1 MTTNLVGNFIK
12 KYTCNIL
19 IILFFISTIP
29 IIRLV
34 FWEVVLL
41 IVVLTIM
48 ERLNKKHFSIALVLA
63 ILVNCLAYYSGN
75 KFAHRFVLYYDK
87 SVVVCNVREKD
98 VSQCLQDGQGKL
110 KEYEYLGRF
119 WTK

>member
-1 MTTNLVGNFIK
+1 MRKFIN
-12 KYTCNIL
+12 KYGCDIL

-29 IIRLV
+29 IINLS
-34 FWEVVLL
+34 FLEVVLL

-48 ERLNKKHFSIALVLA
+48 ERFDKKYFAVALVLA
-63 ILVNCLAYYSGN
+63 ILVNCLAYYGGN
-75 KFAHRFVLYYDK
+75 KLAHRFMIQYEK
-87 SVVVCNVREKD
+87 SVAVCNVREKD
-98 VSQCLQDGQGKL
+98 VSQCLQEGQGKL